1 MSDLGGWVTDP
12 VTLIFFGLVLA
23 LLFSVIEVLLRSLAE
38 LGNVRFQ
45 GIIEDHPKLF
55 PLPAGADLHLSR
67 LQDVLRWLQIASLGL
82 LWLDLL
88 ELLAERDW
96 QVFGIVLAG
105 LVLPF
110 VLVLVSRLAARG
122 VGEPGVARLLWMVR
136 ILIRP
141 LLRLTGRGT
150 AYQVEPEDEEEEA
163 SEREIK
169 AFLDVGQAAGIF
181 ESDEGQIVQSLLV
194 DFFDTTVREVMT
206 PRTDMVA
213 VADTAAT
220 EELMEAFATTHRSR
234 IPVYQGTVDHVVGL
248 VHVKAMVEH
257 LIGGRRPAVSEL
269 VRDCLVVPEG
279 KELGDLLRDFQ
290 QQKQQMAIVVDEYGG
305 TSGLVTLEDILEE
318 IVGEILDEHD
328 SEQPPDS
335 KELGPD
341 KYRLQGRAQ
350 LELLQDL
357 FGVVID
363 EDDLDT
369 VGGLVF
375 ARHGTVPAPGTEVVD
390 EALGLVFIVE
400 EMQERRIVSVTVERA
415 PGHQDPDHE

>member
-1 MSDLGGWVTDP
+1 MNP
-12 VTLIFFGLVLA
+12 MTLTFIGLVLA
-23 LLFSVIEVLLRSLAE
+23 LLFCVIEVLLRSLAE
-38 LGNVRFQ
+38 FGNVRFQ

-82 LWLDLL
+82 LWIDLL
-88 ELLAERDW
+88 WLFPSLLSKHDW
-96 QVFGIVLAG
+96 MIAGFLLVG
-105 LVLPF
+105 LVVPF
-110 VLVLVSRLAARG
+110 VLVLVLRLAVRG
-122 VGEPGVARLLWMVR
+122 VGEPAVARLLWIVR
-136 ILIRP
+136 LLISP
-141 LLRLTGRGT
+141 LLRLAGGQ
-150 AYQVEPEDEEEEA
+150 AASQVGGSEDEEEEA

-181 ESDEGQIVQSLLV
+181 ESDEGEIVQSLLV

-234 IPVYQGTVDHVVGL
+234 IPVYEGTVDHVVGL
-248 VHVKAMVEH
+248 VHVKALVEH
-257 LIGGRRPAVSEL
+257 LIGGGRPAVSEL
-269 VRDCLVVPEG
+269 VRDCLVVPES

-290 QQKQQMAIVVDEYGG
+290 KLKQQMAIVVDEYGG

-335 KELGPD
+335 KELGPG
-341 KYRLQGRAQ
+341 KYWLQGRAP
-350 LELLQDL
+350 LEKLQEL
-357 FGVVID
+357 FDVAID
-363 EDDLDT
+363 EDDLET

-390 EALGLVFIVE
+390 EALGLAFTVD
-400 EMQERRIVSVTVERA
+400 EMRERRIVSVTVQRV
-415 PGHQDPDHE
+415 PSHQDPDHE